1 MAEFTI
7 RIEYES
13 GVEADEQAL
22 RSLVGF
28 TLMRVQLECERRDFP
43 FWGELIVQRRKIDTS
58 GQFRAQPVDLTFVV
72 EDATR
77 ERWRSAMVTM
87 RRGLGLPE
95 PEVLEA

>member
-13 GVEADEQAL
+13 GVEADEEAL

-28 TLMRVQLECERRDFP
+28 TLARVQTECERRDFP
-43 FWGELIVQRRKIDTS
+43 FYGALTIERRKIDTS
-58 GQFRAQPVDLTFVV
+58 GQFRAQPLDLTFVV
-72 EDATR
+72 EDDVR
-77 ERWRSAMVTM
+77 ERWRSAMQAM
-87 RRGLGLPE
+87 RRGLGLDE